1 MPFLKLF
8 PALAADEAPPVLEKV
23 VDTLDIDEEDER
35 LLLLVVVELEFGDCV
50 VVLLEED
57 EDEDE
62 EDDDIELLSV
72 VLAPLLVA
80 AFDDEGEEIELLVLL
95 LDVDFELVLLA
106 TGRNDAGYAPPLLL
120 FADVD
125 DEEAFKKFV

>member
-8 PALAADEAPPVLEKV
+8 PAVDEAPPVLEKV

-35 LLLLVVVELEFGDCV
+35 LLLLVVVVELEFGDCV

-72 VLAPLLVA
+72 VFAPLLVA

-95 LDVDFELVLLA
+95 LDVDFELLVVA
-106 TGRNDAGYAPPLLL
+106 TGRNDAG
-120 FADVD
+120 
-125 DEEAFKKFV
+125 

>member
-8 PALAADEAPPVLEKV
+8 PALAAEDEAPPVLLEKV

-35 LLLLVVVELEFGDCV
+35 LLLLVVVVVELEFGDCV

-57 EDEDE
+57 EDDE

-72 VLAPLLVA
+72 ELAPLLVA
-80 AFDDEGEEIELLVLL
+80 AFDDEGEEMELLVVL
-95 LDVDFELVLLA
+95 LDVDFELVVEA
-106 TGRNDAGYAPPLLL
+106 TGSSDAG
-120 FADVD
+120 
-125 DEEAFKKFV
+125 